1 MNRRVLLIGTG
12 AGAAA
17 VSLGSRSF
25 LTAAREATP
34 VADLASP
41 PANARVFELLGDQV
55 YLEGVAYDPGSNQVF
70 VGSTTDGTLFQG
82 DLDTGDVTILS
93 QGDPNRTT
101 AIGLKVDD
109 AGHLIV
115 AGGPT
120 GSVFVVDAASGSTVA
135 QFSNGLG
142 ADATFVNDV
151 AIAPNGDVFATDSF
165 NPALYRI
172 AAVDLETGG
181 ELTSFVEFGGTAFEY
196 GEPGTFNANGLAI
209 TEDGSYA
216 IVVNPS
222 SGRLFRIDLQGGE
235 VAEILI
241 DGESVAFGDGVLID
255 GQILYVVRNQLSLI
269 VRLELDAAVENA
281 TALEAFTD
289 PALMFPTTIAFANER
304 LLVVNAQFD
313 RRETGD
319 PALPFTVALI
329 DIPPVAPSGT
339 PVASPGAIPVEDA
352 TPVS

>member
-1 MNRRVLLIGTG
+1 MNRRMFLIGSG

-17 VSLGSRSF
+17 VSLGSRGSPT
-25 LTAAREATP
+25 TAQEATP
-34 VADLASP
+34 VSDLASP
-41 PANARVFELLGDQV
+41 TAGARVFELPGDQV
-55 YLEGVAYDPGSNQVF
+55 YPEGVAYDPGSNQFF
-70 VGSTTDGTLFQG
+70 VGSTTDGTLFRG
-82 DLDTGDVTILS
+82 DLASGDVTILS
-93 QGDPNRTT
+93 QGDPDRTT

-115 AGGPT
+115 AGGAT
-120 GSVFVVDAASGSTVA
+120 GSVFVVDAASGSTIA
-135 QFSNGLG
+135 QFTNGLG

-151 AIAPNGDVFATDSF
+151 AIAPSGDVYATDSF
-165 NPALYRI
+165 SPALYRI

-181 ELTSFVEFGGTAFEY
+181 NLTAFVDFGGTAFEY

-209 TEDGSYA
+209 TDDGAYA

-222 SGRLFRIDLQGGE
+222 SGRLFRVDLQGGE
-235 VAEILI
+235 VTEILI
-241 DGESVAFGDGVLID
+241 DGESVTFGDGVLID
-255 GQILYVVRNQLSLI
+255 GQILYVVRNQLGLI

-281 TALEAFTD
+281 TALDAFTD
-289 PALMFPTTIAFANER
+289 PALMFPTTIAFADEQ

-319 PALPFTVALI
+319 PVLPFTVALI
-329 DIPPVAPSGT
+329 DIPSIGSFGT
-339 PVASPGAIPVEDA
+339 PVASPGAIPVEEA